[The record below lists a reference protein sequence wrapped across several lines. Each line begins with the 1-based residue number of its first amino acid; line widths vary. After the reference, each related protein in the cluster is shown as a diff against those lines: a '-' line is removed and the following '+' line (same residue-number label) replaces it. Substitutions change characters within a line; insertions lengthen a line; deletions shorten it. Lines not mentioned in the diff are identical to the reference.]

1 MFATAQSKYLNIY
14 DNQGIELHC
23 MRDHNEPVKLNFL
36 PYHFLLVSG
45 SRLGT
50 LRWLDISLGQTV
62 AEARTKK
69 GEMTALT

>member
-1 MFATAQSKYLNIY
+1 MFATAQSKYLHIY

-23 MRDHNEPVKLNFL
+23 MRDHVEPVKLDYL
-36 PYHFLLVSG
+36 PYHFLLVSA

-50 LRWLDISLGQTV
+50 LKYLDVSIGQVV

-69 GEMTALT
+69 GEASCL